1 MIASPYTWLE
11 EYTVKENWVGGVRR
25 AGEPL
30 TTLEGLE
37 KQLGGNFRRLGD
49 PHDVPFVLRET
60 ARKFQHTISQLTIW
74 EKRS

>member
-25 AGEPL
+25 AGEPF

-37 KQLGGNFRRLGD
+37 EQLGKQFRRLGD
-49 PHDVPFVLRET
+49 PRDVPFVLRET
-60 ARKFQHTISQLTIW
+60 ARKFQHTIAQLTIW
-74 EKRS
+74 EKHS